1 MTATA
6 DRPDAD
12 VEISDAAPEG
22 IDLTPQLSE
31 LLTCT
36 SWRLRRA
43 ARLELEPLGL
53 TFGQA
58 RALRLLA
65 RAGGPLRIGELA
77 ARLEVVPRSAT
88 TMVDT
93 LEAAGL
99 VSRRAAPDDRRS
111 VLVCLTAG
119 GEALLERLGRAR
131 RASAEALFA
140 RLTAAQREQ
149 LLGLLTVLNRR
160 DTEPA
165 DDPAPNPAVNPVT
178 GPAVEPTGDPGAS
191 A

>member
-6 DRPDAD
+6 DQPDPG
-12 VEISDAAPEG
+12 VETFDTAPETS
-22 IDLTPQLSE
+22 DLTPQLSE
-31 LLTCT
+31 LLTCA

-43 ARLELEPLGL
+43 ARRELEPLGL

-65 RAGGPLRIGELA
+65 RAGGPMRMGELA

-88 TMVDT
+88 TMVDG
-93 LEAAGL
+93 LETAGFAG
-99 VSRRAAPDDRRS
+99 RQAAPDDRRS
-111 VLVCLTAG
+111 VLVSLTAD

-131 RASAEALFA
+131 RAGAEELFA
-140 RLTAAQREQ
+140 RLTAPQREQ
-149 LLGLLTVLNRR
+149 LLELLTILNRR
-160 DTEPA
+160 DAKPA
-165 DDPAPNPAVNPVT
+165 DDAAGPPSGPVVDPSA
-178 GPAVEPTGDPGAS
+178 GPGAP

>member
-6 DRPDAD
+6 DQPDPD
-12 VEISDAAPEG
+12 VEIFDAALET
-22 IDLTPQLSE
+22 IDLTQQLTE
-31 LLTCT
+31 LLTCA

-43 ARLELEPLGL
+43 ARRELEPLGL

-65 RAGGPLRIGELA
+65 RAGEPMRIGELA

-88 TMVDT
+88 TMADA
-93 LEAAGL
+93 LETAGL
-99 VSRRAAPDDRRS
+99 AGRQAAPDDRRS
-111 VLVCLTAG
+111 VLVSLTAD

-131 RASAEALFA
+131 RASAEELFA
-140 RLTAAQREQ
+140 RLTAPQREQ
-149 LLGLLTVLNRR
+149 LLELLTVLNRR
-160 DTEPA
+160 DAEPA
-165 DDPAPNPAVNPVT
+165 SGSVA
-178 GPAVEPTGDPGAS
+178 DPGVGPGAP

>member
-6 DRPDAD
+6 DQPDPG
-12 VEISDAAPEG
+12 VEIFDAALET
-22 IDLTPQLSE
+22 IDLTQQLTE
-31 LLTCT
+31 LLTCS

-43 ARLELEPLGL
+43 ARRELEPLGL

-65 RAGGPLRIGELA
+65 RAGGPMRIGELA

-88 TMVDT
+88 TMVDA
-93 LEAAGL
+93 LETAGL
-99 VSRRAAPDDRRS
+99 AGRQAAPDDRRS
-111 VLVCLTAG
+111 VLVSLTTD

-131 RASAEALFA
+131 RAGAEELFA
-140 RLTAAQREQ
+140 RLTAPQRAQLFE
-149 LLGLLTVLNRR
+149 LLTVLNRR
-160 DTEPA
+160 DAEPA
-165 DDPAPNPAVNPVT
+165 DGAA
-178 GPAVEPTGDPGAS
+178 GPARGPVVDPSAGPGAP

>member
-65 RAGGPLRIGELA
+65 RAGGA
-77 ARLEVVPRSAT
+77 AAHRRAGRPPRGR
-88 TMVDT
+88 
-93 LEAAGL
+93 AALGHDRWSTRSRRPAWS
-99 VSRRAAPDDRRS
+99 SRRAAPDDRRS

-119 GEALLERLGRAR
+119 GEALLERLGARPARQRRGAVRPAHR
-131 RASAEALFA
+131 RAA
-140 RLTAAQREQ
+140 
-149 LLGLLTVLNRR
+149 
-160 DTEPA
+160 
-165 DDPAPNPAVNPVT
+165 
-178 GPAVEPTGDPGAS
+178 
-191 A
+191 